1 MAINPVYLAALSQ
14 PSRLTMQ
21 NVFIASIIAIA
32 AILMQC
38 LLTIW
43 VLRRQKQ
50 HQHMADL
57 HHEKSQQ
64 ALTTQLH
71 QLHMQIQQAYQ
82 TGQHSIHEKITQGH
96 ISSQQLIS
104 DIVQQQMNDV
114 REQINHSFKQHASSL
129 TAHLQSLTEEI
140 RNHLQSLTQQV
151 NHRLTEGFEKTS
163 STFIDVVKRL
173 AVIDE
178 AQKKITELSSHV
190 VSLQDIL
197 VDKRARGAFGEVQL
211 ASLIANMIPSNH
223 YSLQYTLS
231 NQKRAD
237 CILFLPEPTGNIV
250 IDAKFP
256 LETYQKLMN
265 TDASSVERKSLQQQF
280 RQDLQKHIKDI
291 AEKYIIPNETTDGAV
306 MFIPAEAIFAEVH
319 SNYPEV
325 IAMSQRLK
333 VWLVSPSTL
342 MAVLTTARAVLKDDA
357 TRKQVHLIQKHL
369 HALADDF
376 QRFEKRMDKL
386 TKHIDLAHQD
396 ANEVNTSAKKIS
408 QRFQRIESVEL
419 DLQEIERVEEVAL
432 ETI

>member
-1 MAINPVYLAALSQ
+1 MNSFNLPLLIL
-14 PSRLTMQ
+14 
-21 NVFIASIIAIA
+21 IAGATLISLQA
-32 AILMQC
+32 
-38 LLTIW
+38 LLTFW
-43 VLRRQKQ
+43 LLRSQKNLRKQ
-50 HQHMADL
+50 AEI
-57 HHEKSQQ
+57 HHEKLQQ
-64 ALTTQLH
+64 AITSQLH
-71 QLHMQIQQAYQ
+71 HLHIELKQSDQTSQHNIQ
-82 TGQHSIHEKITQGH
+82 EKITQGQFN
-96 ISSQQLIS
+96 SQQLITAT
-104 DIVQQQMNDV
+104 VQQQMNDV
-114 REQINHSFKQHASSL
+114 REQISHSFKQHTNAISS
-129 TAHLQSLTEEI
+129 HLQSLTEEI
-140 RNHLQSLTQQV
+140 RNHLNSITQQV
-151 NHRLTEGFEKTS
+151 NTRLAEGFEKTS

-211 ASLIANMIPSNH
+211 ATLISNMIPSNH
-223 YSLQYTLS
+223 YSMQYTLS

-256 LETYQKLMN
+256 LETYQRLMN
-265 TDASSVERKSLQQQF
+265 TDATSVERKSLQQQF

-319 SNYPEV
+319 ANYPEV

-357 TRKQVHLIQKHL
+357 TRRQVHIIQKHL
-369 HALADDF
+369 HSLADDF

-396 ANEVNTSAKKIS
+396 VNEVNTSAKKIT
-408 QRFQRIESVEL
+408 QRFQKIESVEL
-419 DLQEIERVEEVAL
+419 EMHEIDVVEVI
-432 ETI
+432 ETGELPQTA

>member
-1 MAINPVYLAALSQ
+1 MIDLFNQ
-14 PSRLTMQ
+14 PI
-21 NVFIASIIAIA
+21 F
-32 AILMQC
+32 
-38 LLTIW
+38 LTIGIVLCVQTLLLLW
-43 VLRRQKQ
+43 VLRHQKQ
-50 HQHMADL
+50 QESQARL
-57 HHEKSQQ
+57 HYDKLQV
-64 ALTTQLH
+64 ALTTQVH
-71 QLHMQIQQAYQ
+71 QLHVDLQNISQA
-82 TGQHSIHEKITQGH
+82 GQHQIHEKITQGQLT
-96 ISSQQLIS
+96 SQQLIAETM
-104 DIVQQQMNDV
+104 QRQMTDV
-114 REQINHSFKQHASSL
+114 REQMSHSFKQHSGSL
-129 TAHLQSLTEEI
+129 TSHLHTLTEEI
-140 RNHLQSLTQQV
+140 RNHLHSLTQQV

-163 STFIDVVKRL
+163 STFTDVVRRL
-173 AVIDE
+173 TIIDE
-178 AQKKITELSSHV
+178 AQKQITELSSHV
-190 VSLQDIL
+190 MSLQDVL

-211 ASLIANMIPSNH
+211 STLIANMIPSTH
-223 YSLQYTLS
+223 YSMQYTLS

-265 TDASSVERKSLQQQF
+265 TDASSADRKALQQQF
-280 RQDLQKHIKDI
+280 RQDMQKHIKDI

-319 SNYPEV
+319 ANYPEV

-357 TRKQVHLIQKHL
+357 TRKQVHIIQKHL

-396 ANEVNTSAKKIS
+396 VNEVNTSAKKIT
-408 QRFQRIESVEL
+408 QRFQKIESVEL
-419 DLQEIERVEEVAL
+419 EAEIKEVAL
-432 ETI
+432 IEE